1 LAEDEAE
8 FKSRKGEEYA
18 KHAETLL
25 SFFGGRRKSLS
36 SSLSKRRMAEQAKSD
51 IEESEQ
57 AIADMQEQLGDLK
70 GEMETALD
78 EVEAKYDALIADTK
92 EVPVAPKKTDVRVG
106 LFGVAWLPHYLVE
119 SGGRIIEIPAYAAS

>member
-1 LAEDEAE
+1 
-8 FKSRKGEEYA
+8 
-18 KHAETLL
+18 
-25 SFFGGRRKSLS
+25 
-36 SSLSKRRMAEQAKSD
+36 
-51 IEESEQ
+51 
-57 AIADMQEQLGDLK
+57 MQEQVGDLQ